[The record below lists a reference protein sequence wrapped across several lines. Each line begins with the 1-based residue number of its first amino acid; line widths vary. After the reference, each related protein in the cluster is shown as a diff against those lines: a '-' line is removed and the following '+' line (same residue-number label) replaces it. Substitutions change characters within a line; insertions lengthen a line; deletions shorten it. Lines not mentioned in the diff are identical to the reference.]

1 MNLIHRH
8 QPDYKQTI
16 MFVLRRLK
24 TSWAT
29 LALLVLMAAVAG
41 LCLRWVFLV
50 PIFQSPDEDQ
60 HFDYALAIYQT
71 GGLFRLHDQPDC
83 RLGNVHP
90 YTCYLVERTDTRA
103 LPFHRDRKMP
113 PDYGTRSYFDTLD
126 RERPGRAALHV
137 KHPPSLAWVYPFG
150 YYTLLAGWIAVL
162 FRLQDSLVFV
172 FFGARLLS
180 VALLMGSLAA
190 IYGTV
195 RELGQGRG
203 FSLWL
208 TGLIGFF
215 PLTTFVASSIQPDN
229 LSCTLVCVCFYL
241 TLLARRTL
249 DRDGTFILLGLAL
262 GGLLIIKVHY
272 FLVTA
277 LPALAMLGL
286 ELRYTGVSLGRRLR
300 LVLVVGL
307 PALLTGSVYLW
318 TVWGSHNYFAAPAP
332 HADGWTFVLT
342 GFGKAFDDFFLG
354 TTHRSFWGK
363 FGWLD
368 TPLVI
373 GTPPI
378 DRGIRLMLKVAG
390 LGMLGLTLVR
400 FGRVVAVVLR
410 LWRRG
415 RWRGGLR
422 LALAHPVLNSYF
434 LFTALMFFLYIRLDN
449 RFGAQGRNWFPLL
462 LPIFL
467 TAVTYAPRALPGR
480 RRQAWL
486 RAAVMA
492 GLTLY
497 TAVGAGYAIRSIQAR
512 FYDPPSGHA
521 YNEGMNLDK
530 VLNVLSRDPGASFD
544 VAEIALELA
553 RDEYPQLDVE
563 GYLAELTAMAHEA
576 RAQLKG
582 NLPARV
588 AGLCRYLFH
597 DMGFRGNQENYYDPR
612 NSYLNQVLDRR
623 TGIPISLSAVALAV
637 GTRAGLEIVGVGLP
651 GHFVAKAIAGKQE
664 MLFDPFHGGR
674 LLTPEHCERLV
685 EQVTGMPFRATPV
698 NLAALPLGGMV
709 QRMLTNLKAVY
720 LRDGDFVRAARVI
733 QRLCQLDPEDP
744 LQQRD
749 LGVSWLRAGQPGKA
763 IDPLS
768 TYLAASPPAA
778 DAETVRRLLEQAQAA
793 VARWN

>member
-1 MNLIHRH
+1 MSLIGRRRAG
-8 QPDYKQTI
+8 YKQIT
-16 MFVLRRLK
+16 MCFRDRLS

-29 LALLVLMAAVAG
+29 VILLALMAAGAG
-41 LCLRWVFLV
+41 VCLRWVFLV

-90 YTCYLVERTDTRA
+90 YTCYLVERTHTRT
-103 LPFHRDRKMP
+103 LPFHLDRKMP
-113 PDYGTRSYFDTLD
+113 PDYGTRPYFATLD
-126 RERPGRAALHV
+126 RERPDRATLRV
-137 KHPPSLAWVYPFG
+137 DHPPSLAWVYPFG
-150 YYTLLAGWIAVL
+150 YYALLAGWIGML
-162 FRLQDSLVFV
+162 FRLQDSLVV
-172 FFGARLLS
+172 AFFGARLLS
-180 VALLMGSLAA
+180 VILLMGSLAA
-190 IYGTV
+190 VYGTV
-195 RELGQGRG
+195 RELRHGRG

-215 PLTTFVASSIQPDN
+215 PLTTFVASYVQPDN
-229 LSCTLVCVCFYL
+229 LSFMLVCICFYL
-241 TLLARRTL
+241 TLRARRTL
-249 DRDGTFILLGLAL
+249 DRDGAFVWLGLAL
-262 GGLLIIKVHY
+262 GGLLITKVHF

-286 ELRYTGVSLGRRLR
+286 ELWCAGIRFRRGLY
-300 LVLVVGL
+300 LMLVVGS

-332 HADGWTFVLT
+332 HTGGMMFVFA
-342 GFGKAFDDFFLG
+342 GFGKAFEDFFLG

-368 TPLVI
+368 TPLII
-373 GTPPI
+373 GTPGI
-378 DRGIRLMLKVAG
+378 DRIVRFVLKVAT
-390 LGMLGLTLVR
+390 LGILGLTLVR
-400 FGRVVAVVLR
+400 FGRVVAVVFR
-410 LWRRG
+410 LLRRG
-415 RWRGGLR
+415 RWRRGWH

-449 RFGAQGRNWFPLL
+449 RFGAQGRHWFPLL

-467 TAVTYAPRALPGR
+467 TALSYAPRALPGR

-486 RAAVMA
+486 RAAVMV

-497 TAVGAGYAIRSIQAR
+497 TAVGAGYAPRSIQER
-512 FYDPPSGHA
+512 FYAPARRHG
-521 YNEGMNLDK
+521 YNERMNLDK

-563 GYLAELTAMAHEA
+563 AYLAELTGMAHEA
-576 RAQLKG
+576 RTQLKG

-597 DMGFRGNQENYYDPR
+597 DMGFRGNREDYYDPR

-623 TGIPISLSAVALAV
+623 TGIPISLSVVALAV

-651 GHFVAKAIAGKQE
+651 GHFVVKAIAGRQE
-664 MLFDPFHGGR
+664 VLFDPFHGGR

-685 EQVTGMPFRATPV
+685 EQVTGMPFRATPA
-698 NLAALPLGGMV
+698 NLEALALGRMV

-720 LRDGDFVRAARVI
+720 LRDGDFARAARVI
-733 QRLCQLDPEDP
+733 QRLRRLDPHDP

-749 LGVSWLRAGQPGKA
+749 LGVSLLRAGQPGKA

-768 TYLAASPPAA
+768 AYLAISPSVA
-778 DAETVRRLLEQAQAA
+778 DAEAVRQLLERARAE